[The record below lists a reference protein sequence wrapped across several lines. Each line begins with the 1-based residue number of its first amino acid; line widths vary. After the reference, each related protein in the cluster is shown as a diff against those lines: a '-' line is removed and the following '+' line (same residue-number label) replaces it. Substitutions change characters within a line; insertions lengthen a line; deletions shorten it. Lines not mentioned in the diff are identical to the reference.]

1 MPELGISEKARKYKF
16 TYWKERLFFCQFKNK
31 EGFENTVRGFK
42 FEVSVQKTQTVLNR
56 EPWTENIY
64 EFLML

>member
-42 FEVSVQKTQTVLNR
+42 FEVLGSKNTDCFEPRTLDR
-56 EPWTENIY
+56 EH
-64 EFLML
+64 L